1 MSNPVRKTK
10 LGNLSFL
17 KKTKKKKK
25 VMCVM
30 IKQSNYEDIKRSWQ
44 VELTQSEA
52 IINHWLHE
60 TTFPKLLTPH
70 WRAQRTRQTPLCV
83 VVISGKKKKKKVFVS
98 LCCSAPTAEVTSRVV
113 PPGSRSAL
121 RCCLPSKAELTPS
134 HPRAPP
140 ALQTPL
146 ETNNKKR
153 QKKMGGGGG
162 GKN

>member
-1 MSNPVRKTK
+1 
-10 LGNLSFL
+10 
-17 KKTKKKKK
+17 
-25 VMCVM
+25 MCVM

-44 VELTQSEA
+44 VELTPSEA

-60 TTFPKLLTPH
+60 TTFPKLLPTMVH
-70 WRAQRTRQTPLCV
+70 AEDRADSPLCR
-83 VVISGKKKKKKVFVS
+83 GDLGQKEKKRTVFVS
-98 LCCSAPTAEVTSRVV
+98 LCCSAQTAEVTSRVV

-146 ETNNKKR
+146 ETNSKK
-153 QKKMGGGGG
+153 KKKKKKKGGGG
-162 GKN
+162 GKKKK